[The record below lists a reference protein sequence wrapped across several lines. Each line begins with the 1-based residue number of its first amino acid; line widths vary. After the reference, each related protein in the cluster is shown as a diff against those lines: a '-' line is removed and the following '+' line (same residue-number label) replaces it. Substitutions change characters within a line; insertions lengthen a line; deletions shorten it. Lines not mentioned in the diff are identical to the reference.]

1 MATVKINP
9 IKVEGRWQSGV
20 ALDLHTTSS
29 TPIGYNEF
37 GHMQFDTV
45 RPEIAE
51 LLYRLKNRADKDAA
65 GPIVETVANF
75 LAAHREKFDSIVPV
89 PPSHQ
94 RALQPVIVLAEGIG
108 ASLGIPVLSCITTTR
123 PTTQLKNVIGPEER
137 KKQVEG
143 LYQVDATQ
151 TQGRSILLFDD
162 LFRSGTTMNAITD
175 QLLGPGQAAV
185 VRVLTITKT
194 RSNH

>member
-1 MATVKINP
+1 MAIVKINP
-9 IKVEGRWQSGV
+9 IKIEGRWNSGV

-37 GHMQFDTV
+37 GYMQFDTV

-65 GPIVETVANF
+65 GPIIETAANF
-75 LAAHREKFDSIVPV
+75 LTAHRDKFDSIVPV

-108 ASLGIPVLSCITTTR
+108 AALCIPVLSCITTTR
-123 PTTQLKNVIGPEER
+123 PTRQLKNVTDSEER
-137 KKQVEG
+137 KKQVAG

-151 TQGRSILLFDD
+151 TRGRRILLFDD
-162 LFRSGTTMNAITD
+162 LYRSGTTMNSITE
-175 QLLGPGQAAV
+175 LLLDVGQATTVNAV
-185 VRVLTITKT
+185 TITKT

>member
-1 MATVKINP
+1 MAVVKISP
-9 IKVEGRWQSGV
+9 IKIEGRWRSGV

-29 TPIGYNEF
+29 TPVGHNEF

-65 GPIVETVANF
+65 GPIIETAASF
-75 LAAHREKFDSIVPV
+75 LNAHRDKFDSIVPV

-108 ASLGIPVLSCITTTR
+108 AALGVPVLSCLTTTR
-123 PTTQLKNVIGPEER
+123 PTTQLKNVTDPGER
-137 KKQVEG
+137 KKLVHG
-143 LYQVDATQ
+143 LYQVDEAQ
-151 TQGRSILLFDD
+151 TRGRNILLFDD

-175 QLLGPGQAAV
+175 ELLGRGKAAV